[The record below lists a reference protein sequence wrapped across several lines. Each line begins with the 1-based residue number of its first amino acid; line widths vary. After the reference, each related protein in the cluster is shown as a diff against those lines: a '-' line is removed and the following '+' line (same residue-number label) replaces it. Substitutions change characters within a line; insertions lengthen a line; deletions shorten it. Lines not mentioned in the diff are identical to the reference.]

1 MSVKRLNSEG
11 QVSICPGARGLS
23 LLKQGGEADA
33 WLRDPVSVSTCLFS
47 QENLPQTPVPM
58 VLWHLPVQFLGLL
71 DSYSDGI
78 SPYRVR
84 LLSFSF

>member
-11 QVSICPGARGLS
+11 QGNICPRARGLS

-47 QENLPQTPVPM
+47 QENFPQTRVPV
-58 VLWHLPVQFLGLL
+58 VLWHIPVQFLRLL
-71 DSYSDGI
+71 DSYPDGV